1 MELSF
6 PRRRRKRENIRRVRR
21 EEIQR
26 VRVSVA
32 RGGMPTKGE
41 RGKATDFSIAAIM
54 APRGPSF
61 AHYHLQ
67 GNAAATTNTNLECPT
82 SKGFVSTLDHC
93 KSFLRI
99 VMSDDYFNNVSIL
112 VWMYDFPRSK
122 ITVI

>member
-1 MELSF
+1 MS
-6 PRRRRKRENIRRVRR
+6 R
-21 EEIQR
+21 
-26 VRVSVA
+26 A

-67 GNAAATTNTNLECPT
+67 GNAAATTNTTLECPT